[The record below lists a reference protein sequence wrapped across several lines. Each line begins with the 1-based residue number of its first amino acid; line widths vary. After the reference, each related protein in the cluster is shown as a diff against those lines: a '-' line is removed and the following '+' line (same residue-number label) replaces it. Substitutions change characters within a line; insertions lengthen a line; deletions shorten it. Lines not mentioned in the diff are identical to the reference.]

1 MPAKKPT
8 TKEKLVG
15 KVSHYFSQIEV
26 AAIKLTAPL
35 ANGDSV
41 RFEGGETDFTQ
52 EVSSMQKE
60 HDKIEKAKKGD
71 EIGLKVKE
79 KVREGY
85 RVYKQ

>member
-1 MPAKKPT
+1 MAVKKST

-15 KVSHYFSQIEV
+15 RVSHYFSQIEV
-26 AAIKLTAPL
+26 AAMKLEAPL
-35 ANGDSV
+35 AVGDTI

-52 EVSSMQKE
+52 TVSSMQKE
-60 HDKIEKAKKGD
+60 HEEVSEGKKGD
-71 EIGLKVKE
+71 EIGMKVKE

>member
-1 MPAKKPT
+1 MPTKKPT

-15 KVSHYFSQIEV
+15 KVSHYFSQIDV
-26 AAIKLTAPL
+26 AAINLTAPL
-35 ANGDSV
+35 AKGDTV

-60 HDKIEKAKKGD
+60 HEEVEKAKKGD
-71 EIGLKVKE
+71 EIGMKVEE

>member
-1 MPAKKPT
+1 MAAEKPT

-26 AAIKLTAPL
+26 AAIKLEAPL
-35 ANGDSV
+35 TVGDTI

-52 EVSSMQKE
+52 EVSSLQKE
-60 HDKIEKAKKGD
+60 HEEVDKAKKGD
-71 EIGLKVKE
+71 EIGMKVNE
-79 KVREGY
+79 RVREGY

>member
-1 MPAKKPT
+1 MPVKKPT

-35 ANGDSV
+35 VNGDSV

-52 EVSSMQKE
+52 KVSSMQKE
-60 HDKIEKAKKGD
+60 HEKVEKAKKGD
-71 EIGLKVKE
+71 EIGIKVEE

>member
-1 MPAKKPT
+1 MAEEKPT
-8 TKEKLVG
+8 TKEKLIG

-26 AAIKLTAPL
+26 AAMKLEAPL
-35 ANGDSV
+35 SVGDTI

-60 HDKIEKAKKGD
+60 HEEVEEAKKGD
-71 EIGLKVKE
+71 EIGMKVKE

>member
-1 MPAKKPT
+1 MPAAKPA

-35 ANGDSV
+35 SKGDTL

-52 EVSSMQKE
+52 TVSSMQKE
-60 HDKIEKAKKGD
+60 HEEVEKAEKGE
-71 EIGLKVKE
+71 EIGMKVKE
-79 KVREGY
+79 RVREGY